1 MLRDPLTTIVRR
13 KALLRWMLPALAFGA
28 LISEAAAVEYTLERV
43 VLVSRHGVRA
53 PTDSKK
59 LKDYALS
66 RTWADW
72 PVADA
77 CLTPRGKMLTSL
89 MGAFYREEAAD

>member
-1 MLRDPLTTIVRR
+1 MSRNPLTTIVRR

-53 PTDSKK
+53 RRN
-59 LKDYALS
+59 A
-66 RTWADW
+66 
-72 PVADA
+72 
-77 CLTPRGKMLTSL
+77 
-89 MGAFYREEAAD
+89 